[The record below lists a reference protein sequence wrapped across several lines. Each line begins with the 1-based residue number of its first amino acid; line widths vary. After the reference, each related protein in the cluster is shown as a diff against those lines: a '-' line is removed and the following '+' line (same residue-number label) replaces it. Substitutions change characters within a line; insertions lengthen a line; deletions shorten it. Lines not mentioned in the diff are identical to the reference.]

1 MYQLFHM
8 ELDLIFTRLTPCEM
22 VDAYI
27 GYIINFFILERK
39 HQWRFLVVWP
49 ERK

>member
-8 ELDLIFTRLTPCEM
+8 ELDLIFTRLIPCEM

-27 GYIINFFILERK
+27 GYIINFFHIREEASMEIFSGVART
-39 HQWRFLVVWP
+39 
-49 ERK
+49 